1 MYDYDNAEKVH
12 RGPPGIKWLEPTD
25 SLEGQFNSTDPDDQ
39 VGIKNI
45 YYLIWWNYDG
55 KPKYGCNTTIDI
67 L

>member
-45 YYLIWWNYDG
+45 YYLIG
-55 KPKYGCNTTIDI
+55 
-67 L
+67 